1 MEGAAGMPARGG
13 STMLY
18 AVFSDVHGNREAF
31 EAVLAFCRR
40 QGVARH
46 YFVGDIVGYGADP
59 QHCIAMLRDLAAYSV
74 VGNHDA
80 AALDRVEAA
89 YFNLAARK
97 AVDWTAGRLSA
108 DDRRFLEELPL
119 VHEEAFTLV
128 HGTPAR
134 PEEFDYILSPY
145 QAMKAFLALS
155 GTLCFVGHSHRP
167 GILVEEKDA
176 IRFDGS
182 VSLELD
188 PERRYIVN
196 VGSVGQPR
204 DADPR
209 ACVCLFD
216 EDKRT
221 VTLHRV
227 AYDVARAA
235 EKIRSAGLPPV
246 LAERLFEGR

>member
-1 MEGAAGMPARGG
+1 M
-13 STMLY
+13 
-18 AVFSDVHGNREAF
+18 FSDVHGNREAF
-31 EAVLAFCRR
+31 EAVLAFCRQ
-40 QGVARH
+40 QGVTRY

-59 QHCIAMLRDLAAYSV
+59 SYCIGLLRDLAACSV

-80 AALDRVEAA
+80 AAVGRLDTAF
-89 YFNLAARK
+89 FNPAART
-97 AVDWTAGRLSA
+97 AIAWTGLRLSVEE
-108 DDRRFLEELPL
+108 RRFLDALPL
-119 VHEEAFTLV
+119 VYEEAFTLV

-134 PEEFDYILSPY
+134 PEDFDYILSPY
-145 QAMKAFLALS
+145 QAMKAFLALGGS
-155 GTLCFVGHSHRP
+155 LCFVGHSHRP
-167 GILVEEKDA
+167 GILVEEKGA

-182 VSLELD
+182 VSLELE
-188 PERRYIVN
+188 PEQRYIVN

-216 EDKRT
+216 EEKRMIS
-221 VTLHRV
+221 LHRV

-235 EKIRSAGLPPV
+235 AKIRAAGLPCV

>member
-1 MEGAAGMPARGG
+1 MR
-13 STMLY
+13 TV

-31 EAVLAFCRR
+31 EAVLAFCRQ
-40 QGVARH
+40 QGVART
-46 YFVGDIVGYGADP
+46 YFAGDIVGYGADP
-59 QHCIAMLRDLAAYSV
+59 EYCIGLLRDLGACCV

-80 AALDRVEAA
+80 AALGKVEAA
-89 YFNLAARK
+89 YFNPAARK
-97 AVDWTAGRLSA
+97 AVVWTGLRLSVEE
-108 DDRRFLEELPL
+108 RRFLDELPL

-134 PEEFDYILSPY
+134 PEDFDYILSPY
-145 QAMKAFLALS
+145 QAMKAFLAL
-155 GTLCFVGHSHRP
+155 GGRLCFVGHSHRP

-188 PERRYIVN
+188 PDRRYIVN

-204 DADPR
+204 DGDPR

-216 EDKRT
+216 EDKSRIC
-221 VTLHRV
+221 LHRV

-235 EKIRSAGLPPV
+235 AKIRAAGLPSV